1 MFTKSTLTV
10 LLLATI
16 SLSFNAS
23 QCAAQDIDLDDGVL
37 TITGTDMDDFSAV
50 WAEWDSDDLIVVL
63 RVKDEDGNVIV
74 EMEEDYDS
82 DRVDLVVFHGFD
94 GDDDFENDLEWIP
107 CVAYGGE
114 GDDYLCGGYEED
126 ALYGGPGDDSLGG
139 SHGDDRLFGGPG
151 KDDLNGHQGNDY
163 LKAGA
168 GEDEGF
174 IRGGN
179 GLDTFVMPLE
189 YNYRIGK
196 WSSVQVNM
204 EYFDYNWRE
213 DKKEYFHLSAPTT
226 SKTYTFSSSQL
237 SR

>member
-16 SLSFNAS
+16 ALSFNAS

-37 TITGTDMDDFSAV
+37 TITGTDMDDFSVV

-114 GDDYLCGGYEED
+114 GNDGLHGGDADDT
-126 ALYGGPGDDSLGG
+126 LYGGPGDDHLSGDD
-139 SHGDDRLFGGPG
+139 GDDRLFGGPG
-151 KDDLNGHQGNDY
+151 EDTLIGDYGNDY
-163 LKAGA
+163 LKAGT
-168 GEDEGF
+168 GEDEWRVTGDH
-174 IRGGN
+174 

-204 EYFDYNWRE
+204 FWFDYNWRE
-213 DKKEYFHLSAPTT
+213 DKKEYFHLSAPIT